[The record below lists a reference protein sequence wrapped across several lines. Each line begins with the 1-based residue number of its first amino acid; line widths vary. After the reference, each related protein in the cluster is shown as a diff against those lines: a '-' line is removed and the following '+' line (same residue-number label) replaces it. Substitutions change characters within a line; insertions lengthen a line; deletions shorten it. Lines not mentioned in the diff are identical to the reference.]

1 MRDAGKTQEVSALQ
15 KLVNPWEQKRETC
28 EGEEGAP
35 APTFPRLG
43 PAGAGRE
50 GEDPSP
56 RVPLPRSGMWRRRGG
71 AGRGRC
77 GPSRSTALTVNSNPR
92 AARVL
97 VCRSSR

>member
-1 MRDAGKTQEVSALQ
+1 MRDAGKIQEVPAQQ
-15 KLVNPWEQKRETC
+15 KLVDPWEQKRETC

-50 GEDPSP
+50 GEDLSP
-56 RVPLPRSGMWRRRGG
+56 RVPRPRSGLWPRRGG

-77 GPSRSTALTVNSNPR
+77 SPSRPTTLTVNSW
-92 AARVL
+92 AAGVL
-97 VCRSSR
+97 VCRSSRC